1 MKKFDSLFIYYLK
14 VFPSGNIVGLNEQYI
29 TIYDKNFNILQGINN
44 ENFDFSRVFLIIE
57 DENNFVTNYGNC
69 IKRWSKYDN
78 KFNESDEYC
87 FENPV
92 NQSFFSS
99 KQNFYFLKNLY
110 KFII

>member
-14 VFPSGNIVGLNEQYI
+14 VFPSGNIVGLNYQYI
-29 TIYDKNFNILQGINN
+29 TIYDKNFNILQEINN
-44 ENFDFSRVFLIIE
+44 ENSGVDFLIIE
-57 DENNFVTNYGNC
+57 DENNFVTNYGNS

>member
-14 VFPSGNIVGLNEQYI
+14 VFPSGNIVGLNYQYI
-29 TIYDKNFNILQGINN
+29 TIYDKNFNILQEINN
-44 ENFDFSRVFLIIE
+44 ENSDVDFLIIE
-57 DENNFVTNYGNC
+57 DENNFVTNYGNS

-92 NQSFFSS
+92 NQSFFHQNKIFIFFKTSISS
-99 KQNFYFLKNLY
+99 
-110 KFII
+110 